1 MVFHQI
7 KKYLL
12 IFTTLSQVAMPCV
25 SFLQGTIPTC
35 HYRPGT
41 GGGTEEFFDTK
52 IKGPC
57 HQEYHG
63 LVGETNAWRV
73 HSCAKHSIGTPV
85 NRCKPD

>member
-1 MVFHQI
+1 M
-7 KKYLL
+7 LP
-12 IFTTLSQVAMPCV
+12 LSHKLPYPCV

-35 HYRPGT
+35 HYEPGT

-63 LVGETNAWRV
+63 LVGNKCMK
-73 HSCAKHSIGTPV
+73 SSQL
-85 NRCKPD
+85 CKT